1 MSEINFSMFITAVG
15 IAFILEGLPYFLFAE
30 RMPKMLQMLLENS
43 PSSLRKIGIGAL
55 VLGLVLVYFGR
66 SL

>member
-1 MSEINFSMFITAVG
+1 MFITAVG

-30 RMPKMLQMLLENS
+30 RMPRMLQMLLEKS
-43 PSSLRKIGIGAL
+43 PASLRKMGIGAL
-55 VLGLVLVYFGR
+55 ILGLVLVYLGR